1 VWVYVGVC
9 VCVGVC
15 VWCVG
20 VCGCGAWVCVW
31 VCGVCGCGCGVCV
44 CVLSPNIINYRFSIN
59 TEIKVIFHSL
69 A

>member
-1 VWVYVGVC
+1 VCVVCVCVVWVCVCGVC
-9 VCVGVC
+9 VCV
-15 VWCVG
+15 CVG
-20 VCGCGAWVCVW
+20 GCV
-31 VCGVCGCGCGVCV
+31 V